1 MFTSAKLQFYLT
13 QATDWLIRFLPNF
26 ISAVLILVVGWWV
39 IGKIDKSIKV
49 AMTKKNFEVSLTTFL
64 RTLFSIGSKTVLV
77 IMVAGQIGFQTTS
90 LAAIIGAVGLAVGL
104 ALQGSLANLAGG
116 VLILLF
122 KPYKVGDMISVNGF
136 TGKVKEI
143 QIFNTVLLLDDNKTA
158 ILPNGSV
165 SNGPII
171 NRNKQSFLIVE
182 LKFILPLGSDQEKAL
197 QSLSEFLRADSRIIN
212 GNEIKFTI
220 HQLTEKQ
227 VHYIASLNC
236 KPDHYEEVSDTAQ
249 FNLLKFYKTSGVLSA
264 S

>member
-1 MFTSAKLQFYLT
+1 MISTAKIEFYLS

-26 ISAVLILVVGWWV
+26 ISAVLILIIGWWV

-49 AMTKKNFEVSLTTFL
+49 AMNKKNFEASLTTFL
-64 RTLFSIGSKTVLV
+64 RTLFSIGSKTILV

-122 KPYKVGDMISVNGF
+122 KPYKVGDVISVNGF

-143 QIFNTVLLLDDNKTA
+143 QIFNTVLVLEDNQTA

-171 NRNKQSFLIVE
+171 NRNKQAFLIVE
-182 LKFILPLGSDQEKAL
+182 LKFMIPLGSDQEKAL
-197 QSLSEFLRADSRIIN
+197 QQLSDSLRSDSRIMN
-212 GNEIKFTI
+212 RDEIKFII

-236 KPDHYEEVSDTAQ
+236 KPDHYEDVSETSQ
-249 FNLLKFYKTSGVLSA
+249 FNLLSFYKNSGILSA
-264 S
+264 T

>member
-1 MFTSAKLQFYLT
+1 MFSGAKLQFYLN

-26 ISAVLILVVGWWV
+26 ISAVLILFVGWWV

-49 AMTKKNFEVSLTTFL
+49 AMAKKNFEVSLTTFL
-64 RTLFSIGSKTVLV
+64 RTLFSIGSKTILV

-122 KPYKVGDMISVNGF
+122 KPYKVGDIISVNGF

-143 QIFNTVLLLDDNKTA
+143 QIFNTVLLLEDNKTA

-171 NRNKQSFLIVE
+171 NQNKHSFLIAE
-182 LKFILPLGSDQEKAL
+182 LKFNLPIGSDHQKAMG
-197 QSLSEFLRADSRIIN
+197 QLSVFLKNDQFIIHPDDIEFSILHITD
-212 GNEIKFTI
+212 
-220 HQLTEKQ
+220 KQ
-227 VHYIASLNC
+227 VQCKASLKC
-236 KPDHYEEVSDTAQ
+236 KPEHYEEVLKNAQ
-249 FNLLKFYKTSGVLSA
+249 FNLLAFYKQSDVLSA